1 MKRVKKYVL
10 IVLIL
15 AAYSGGVL
23 YYYNREKEYKVLEPI
38 KVEILGHESYVYI
51 PEHQEGKLLPLV
63 VAFHGRGGSA
73 LEVVYKCGWDH
84 IAYENEFIVVSPQ
97 YDGYAIPYTITD
109 ELIEIVKYAIDN
121 YDVDTERVYATG
133 FSMGGAVSVALARDY
148 PKYFAAV
155 APF

>member
-38 KVEILGHESYVYI
+38 KVEILGRESYVYI

-97 YDGYAIPYTITD
+97 YDGYTNPFAILVERENEKHTKDRYSSTLAWNFLSKFARRDGEI
-109 ELIEIVKYAIDN
+109 IEI
-121 YDVDTERVYATG
+121 E
-133 FSMGGAVSVALARDY
+133 
-148 PKYFAAV
+148 
-155 APF
+155 